1 MGLIKKLFKLKINEK
16 KPVLGMYI
24 RTQEQLEE
32 EFKEQPKE
40 KWEAKYFSGIS
51 LKDRVL
57 NIKYERLQKIIQSER
72 EQAIKERDGYWKDI
86 IMKKLYNMD
95 TCNDVNE
102 IFNLMD
108 KLKK

>member
-1 MGLIKKLFKLKINEK
+1 MNKDTLKTHALMLLN
-16 KPVLGMYI
+16 MYGV
-24 RTQEQLEE
+24 
-32 EFKEQPKE
+32 KE
-40 KWEAKYFSGIS
+40 KDI
-51 LKDRVL
+51 KDRPECL
-57 NIKYERLQKIIQSER
+57 NVFLNEVKEIR

>member
-1 MGLIKKLFKLKINEK
+1 MNKDTLKTHEEK
-16 KPVLGMYI
+16 FEDRFNKFIDNLPSRVGETPRSVLK
-24 RTQEQLEE
+24 
-32 EFKEQPKE
+32 EF
-40 KWEAKYFSGIS
+40 
-51 LKDRVL
+51 V
-57 NIKYERLQKIIQSER
+57 QSER